1 MIKTSK
7 NNIYIVVYHYVREI
21 KKSKNPNLK
30 GLEFSDFKKQI
41 KFFLQNFN
49 ILSNEKLVEIIKT
62 KKIPR
67 KKSIFLTFDDGYVD
81 HWKYVYPYLKEKKI
95 TGNFYPPVCAIK
107 NKKVLDV
114 NKIHFILEKEQNRK
128 KILNHIF
135 KLIRKYTNK
144 SEDDLNIDKI
154 NTVSRFDD
162 KETTLIKRLLQ
173 THLPLKIREKITN
186 DIFKSI
192 LNYDE
197 KDFAKKIYMNKNHLI
212 EMNKNNMTIG
222 SHGYNHFWWKNIN
235 YKDQLLEIKKSIEYF
250 KKIRVFNENFS
261 VCYPYGSYNLK
272 TLKILKSFNVKF
284 ALTTKVNSLS
294 KNNINKNFELPRF
307 DTNNFKI

>member
-1 MIKTSK
+1 MF
-7 NNIYIVVYHYVREI
+7 HYVREI
-21 KKSKNPNLK
+21 KKSKFPNLK

-41 KFFLQNFN
+41 NYLLKNFN
-49 ILSNEKLVEIIKT
+49 ILSNEDFIEIIKT
-62 KKIPR
+62 KKIPK
-67 KKSIFLTFDDGYVD
+67 KKSVLLTFDDGYID

-95 TGNFYPPVCAIK
+95 SGNFYPPVKVIE

>member
-1 MIKTSK
+1 MIKTLK